1 MKRLLPVMLLAGCV
15 APAEAPAGRSVVVD
29 GVEMNVRAVADTAL
43 YSYVVNADGS
53 EGTGIVGRGDAVLV
67 GGAPDRDMA
76 IWAYGRFCNIMA
88 DPAEWGG
95 DFVPQVPGTGE
106 YQFGACP

>member
-1 MKRLLPVMLLAGCV
+1 
-15 APAEAPAGRSVVVD
+15 
-29 GVEMNVRAVADTAL
+29 
-43 YSYVVNADGS
+43 
-53 EGTGIVGRGDAVLV
+53 VLV
-67 GGAPDRDMA
+67 SGAPNRDMA
-76 IWAYGRFCNIMA
+76 IWAYGQFCNIMA

>member
-1 MKRLLPVMLLAGCV
+1 
-15 APAEAPAGRSVVVD
+15 
-29 GVEMNVRAVADTAL
+29 
-43 YSYVVNADGS
+43 
-53 EGTGIVGRGDAVLV
+53 
-67 GGAPDRDMA
+67 
-76 IWAYGRFCNIMA
+76 MA